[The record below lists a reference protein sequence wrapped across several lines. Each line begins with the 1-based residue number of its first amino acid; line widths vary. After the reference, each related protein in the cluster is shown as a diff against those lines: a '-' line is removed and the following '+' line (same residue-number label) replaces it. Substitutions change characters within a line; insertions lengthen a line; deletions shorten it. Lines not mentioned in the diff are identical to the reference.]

1 MIFNL
6 RDKIKQIYGVQ
17 HAALRFWDLKFSE
30 HPLSIM
36 SKNLS
41 PDFFCSNGD
50 DGYKK
55 LKNFKENNKKL
66 KKIEAI
72 RYEYLFKNKIRINKN
87 NSKRKILIIGDN
99 SKSSNLNLAET
110 VNYLKK
116 INNDKFFTFYVKN
129 HPVMNVDHL
138 LKVKF
143 ILTNKNL
150 VQLRQ
155 KFDFAIVAN
164 NTSAVIDLHLLGF
177 KVLSLVEKNKLNM
190 SPLKGSKSITFL
202 YDKTKIYEFIKK
214 ILTLRKNKNIK
225 NNFFYYSKSYRMWN
239 NILKN
244 N

>member
-1 MIFNL
+1 
-6 RDKIKQIYGVQ
+6 
-17 HAALRFWDLKFSE
+17 
-30 HPLSIM
+30 
-36 SKNLS
+36 
-41 PDFFCSNGD
+41 
-50 DGYKK
+50 
-55 LKNFKENNKKL
+55 
-66 KKIEAI
+66 
-72 RYEYLFKNKIRINKN
+72 
-87 NSKRKILIIGDN
+87 
-99 SKSSNLNLAET
+99 
-110 VNYLKK
+110 
-116 INNDKFFTFYVKN
+116 
-129 HPVMNVDHL
+129 MNVDHL

-214 ILTLRKNKNIK
+214 ILTLRKNKKIK

-239 NILKN
+239 NILKKN
-244 N
+244 

>member
-1 MIFNL
+1 
-6 RDKIKQIYGVQ
+6 
-17 HAALRFWDLKFSE
+17 
-30 HPLSIM
+30 
-36 SKNLS
+36 
-41 PDFFCSNGD
+41 
-50 DGYKK
+50 
-55 LKNFKENNKKL
+55 
-66 KKIEAI
+66 
-72 RYEYLFKNKIRINKN
+72 
-87 NSKRKILIIGDN
+87 
-99 SKSSNLNLAET
+99 
-110 VNYLKK
+110 
-116 INNDKFFTFYVKN
+116 
-129 HPVMNVDHL
+129 MNVDHL